1 MSYNQNNFYKRKN
14 TDLLFYI
21 VLAYIIYKIIVK
33 IYSTESGSDKE
44 NFAPVPSAANPVII
58 VDKNQ
63 LDATK
68 YYDVGTIKAGVSST
82 QTPGINST
90 VTCNAFPTT
99 IYRLSAT
106 VDPVCATN
114 QDTNYTFGA
123 TPQLGSALRV

>member
-33 IYSTESGSDKE
+33 NYSKE
-44 NFAPVPSAANPVII
+44 NFATVPSAANPVII
-58 VDKNQ
+58 VDKTQ